1 MKLYSDFP
9 RRRAAE
15 IVGDVVAVAV
25 LAGGVSLA
33 LALNTAI
40 TGLAA
45 IGAKMQDSGGNLS
58 STMSAI
64 GQNLAGIPL
73 IGDAVRSP
81 FDSASAA
88 GGTLADAGAQ
98 WQSRVHLLAGLA
110 GWTVVALVVLVVAF
124 GWVRP
129 RLRDALRRTS
139 LARLAA
145 VAPSRDL
152 LALRALMTLPT
163 RDVLEAGG
171 NVAEAWRRGDPVVID
186 RLAALELRRS
196 GVRRD
201 VE

>member
-15 IVGDVVAVAV
+15 IIGDVIAVAV

-33 LALNTAI
+33 LALHTAI
-40 TGLAA
+40 VGLEV
-45 IGAKMQDSGGNLS
+45 IGAKMRDSGGSLS

-88 GGTLADAGAQ
+88 GGTLVDAGTQ
-98 WQSRVHLLAGLA
+98 WQERVHVLAGLA
-110 GWTVVALVVLVVAF
+110 GWTVVALVVLVVLL

-129 RLRDALRRTS
+129 RLRVALRRAS
-139 LARLAA
+139 LSRLAA
-145 VAPSRDL
+145 STASRDL
-152 LALRALMTLPT
+152 LALRALMTLPA
-163 RDVLEAGG
+163 RDVLAVGG
-171 NVAEAWRRGDPVVID
+171 DAAEAWRRGDPLTID
-186 RLAALELRRS
+186 RLAALELRRA
-196 GVRRD
+196 GLRLDAR
-201 VE
+201 